1 MLETVISLFL
11 LYNKRRESKVD
22 GHAELVSAS
31 VRGEVLILARSE
43 MLKQV
48 IRLRSSKTSFICIKY
63 GQHDKLPDRGGRH
76 GMVTSVTRTFITFC
90 EEKLK

>member
-1 MLETVISLFL
+1 ME
-11 LYNKRRESKVD
+11 
-22 GHAELVSAS
+22 
-31 VRGEVLILARSE
+31 ILKARSE

-63 GQHDKLPDRGGRH
+63 GQHDKLPDRGDRH